1 MPIKS
6 LAHGDRQVGTF
17 VKIFALAA
25 ALIVGVLLVGTGL
38 GTYQSRAGMQSNKQ
52 YCKYIKT
59 ICSGKKAYSINCTKF
74 GKQCLK
80 VPPTPKATPTKKLAP
95 TPKVIPT
102 KNAVPTPTVE
112 IPVTYPPTPTPS
124 PTPTLMPTPTN

>member
-1 MPIKS
+1 MKS

-80 VPPTPKATPTKKLAP
+80 APPTPKASPTKKLAP

-102 KNAVPTPTVE
+102 KNTVPTPT
-112 IPVTYPPTPTPS
+112 PTLLPPPTTTPS
-124 PTPTLMPTPTN
+124 PTPTLTPTPTN